1 VGPGGGKDKHN
12 YPRPQKRWKM
22 MKITENL
29 KGVQDM
35 KNLQIELIVAQTQK
49 KDRQA
54 QMEPLQ
60 ELAVEVI
67 A

>member
-1 VGPGGGKDKHN
+1 
-12 YPRPQKRWKM
+12 M
-22 MKITENL
+22 MKITKHL

-35 KNLQIELIVAQTQK
+35 KKVQEEIIVVQTQK

-60 ELAVEVI
+60 ELVAEGI

>member
-1 VGPGGGKDKHN
+1 MN
-12 YPRPQKRWKM
+12 
-22 MKITENL
+22 ITEHL

-35 KNLQIELIVAQTQK
+35 KKLEAALIATQTQK

-60 ELAVEVI
+60 ELAAKVI
-67 A
+67 VQEEEAKNNMVKT

>member
-1 VGPGGGKDKHN
+1 MN
-12 YPRPQKRWKM
+12 ITKR
-22 MKITENL
+22 I

-35 KNLQIELIVAQTQK
+35 KKLQAKIIVAQTQK
-49 KDRQA
+49 KDQKA

-60 ELAVEVI
+60 ELPSNII